1 MSDDLI
7 RLSAFAVHN
16 LLRKGDV
23 APADLVEASIQRIEA
38 VDGQLNAVPIRCFDR
53 AREQARQIDPAGS
66 LLGGIPL
73 VVKDNADVGGIRTTG
88 GTPIFADRV
97 AAQSD
102 RTIALIERNGGIPVG
117 KSNLSE
123 LGGANTTNAILG
135 TTRNPWNTAL
145 TCGGSTGGSAVALA
159 TGQTW
164 LGHGN
169 DVGGSLRIP
178 ASFCGV
184 TGLRPSLGRVPRRA
198 LLNPFDMVF
207 VDGPMARDI
216 RDLALFFDAMIGF
229 DDADPVSAPSTD
241 GPFLDHAQRPERP
254 DRVAWSTDLGCLP
267 VEDEVRALGAAFADI
282 LQKSGVAVHHGS
294 PDFRGALPALLA
306 LRGAGYVATWAP
318 FLEKHRALFTP
329 DVMSDI
335 DRGLNQSML
344 ETGAAERYRADM
356 YRRVIAFLSEHDL
369 LITPSVTALPFPVE
383 QRWLT
388 EIAGQRQESYIDW
401 IAITAITSLLGCPV
415 LALPVGFTRSGLP
428 FGVQIIGRPRSEAK
442 MFRAA
447 AWIEKLLALP
457 PNIIDPRSPETTSP
471 SIRQDVAHA

>member
-7 RLSAFAVHN
+7 RLPARAVRD
-16 LLRKGDV
+16 LVRKGD
-23 APADLVEASIQRIEA
+23 ATPSDLVEASIRRIEA
-38 VDGQLNAVPIRCFDR
+38 VDGKLNAVPTRCFDR
-53 AREQARQIDPAGS
+53 AREQARQIDPATA

-73 VVKDNADVGGIRTTG
+73 VVKDNADVGGVRTTG
-88 GTPIFADRV
+88 GTPIFAGRI

-184 TGLRPSLGRVPRRA
+184 TGLRPSLGRIPRRA

-254 DRVAWSTDLGCLP
+254 DRIAWSANLGCLP
-267 VEDEVRALGAAFADI
+267 VEEEVRALGDAFAAT
-282 LQKSGVAVHHGS
+282 LQKNGVAVHHGS
-294 PDFRGALPALLA
+294 PDFKGALPVLLT
-306 LRGAGYVATWAP
+306 LRGAGYVTSWAP
-318 FLEKHRALFTP
+318 FLDKHRHLFTP
-329 DVMSDI
+329 EVMSDI
-335 DRGLNQSML
+335 DRGLGQSML

-356 YRRVIAFLSEHDL
+356 YRRVIAFLGDHDM

-388 EIAGQRQESYIDW
+388 EIASQRQDTYIDW

-415 LALPVGFTRSGLP
+415 MALPVGFTKNGLP
-428 FGVQIIGRPRSEAK
+428 FGVQIIGRPRSEAR
-442 MFRAA
+442 MFRVA
-447 AWIEKLLALP
+447 AWIEKLLALA
-457 PNIIDPRSPETTSP
+457 PNIIDPCSPDSEAQSICQDTT
-471 SIRQDVAHA
+471 HA